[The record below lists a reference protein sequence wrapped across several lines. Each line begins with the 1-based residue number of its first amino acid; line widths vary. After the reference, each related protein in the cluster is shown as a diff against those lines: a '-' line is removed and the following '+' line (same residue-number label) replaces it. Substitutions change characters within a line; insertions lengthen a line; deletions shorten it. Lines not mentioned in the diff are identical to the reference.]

1 MGKNLKKRLPTV
13 LEIHE
18 AQKLLAVPNTRCPTG
33 LRNRAILEV
42 MYRGGLRVSEVVK
55 LRAPDIR
62 WKQGIIEVHNGK
74 GGRDRNVPVRSE
86 TIGWLQAWGEKRPK
100 RARFFFCTLAGKR
113 LAVRYIQAMVER
125 MAGRSGV
132 QCRVSP
138 HTLRH
143 TYATEMLD
151 QGFTIREV
159 QMLLGHSS
167 VQTTQIYTH
176 VRPADIAA
184 KIQAQDKAEPDDAEA
199 LALAEKLKALP
210 KETRQA
216 LAELLK

>member
-1 MGKNLKKRLPTV
+1 MTPKRLPIA
-13 LEIHE
+13 LEAHE
-18 AQKLLAVPNTRCPTG
+18 VEKILALPNTRCNTG

-42 MYRGGLRVSEVVK
+42 MYRAGLRVSEVANLK
-55 LRAPDIR
+55 PGHIR
-62 WKQGIIEVHNGK
+62 WKEKIIEIHNGK

-86 TIGWLQAWGEKRPK
+86 TIAWLQAWKQAKPK
-100 RARFFFCTLAGKR
+100 SRYFFCTFKRTQLTTRYIQMLVKR
-113 LAVRYIQAMVER
+113 LAHKAGLERVE
-125 MAGRSGV
+125 MIT
-132 QCRVSP
+132 P
-138 HTLRH
+138 HCLRH
-143 TYATEMLD
+143 TYATELLD

-184 KIQAQDKAEPDDAEA
+184 KIQAQDKTQPDDGAA
-199 LALAEKLKALP
+199 LALAEKIKALP